1 MRIDEITVEVR
12 DSNFDRQGLIQ
23 PVDLAT
29 FKAVL
34 RFNNVGTWSIT
45 LPVGHPM
52 AEILRLPG
60 SGVIVTGPN
69 GVLLSG
75 PTISATNT
83 KTGEN
88 PNGDWEIQGVDDSQI
103 LGERLA
109 YPTPTSADVQ
119 AQTTAYDTR
128 TGLASTVMYGYVNAN
143 IGAAAPVEREIT
155 NLYTAA
161 DAGLGTTAH
170 ASARFDIL
178 GELLAGI
185 ASVDGLG
192 FDIKQVDGNLEFSVY
207 QPVDRTGTIRMDVA
221 NNTLQKTAYGYGAPS
236 ATVAIVAGQGEGA
249 ARQFEQVVTTDSTAA
264 QTLWQR
270 RIETFI
276 DQRNTSVVDEL
287 VQAGKEELADR
298 GSTVTSIDVVPSSDS
313 TMRYGIDWGLG
324 DAVTVVVGEQ
334 EVSATVTTVAISIEA
349 DGIRVG
355 ATVGEPTGVDY
366 EGLIAK
372 KQTNTSKRVN
382 ALERKEGGGGGGGGG
397 AASDV
402 EITVKNGTGSTVYK
416 GQAVYITG
424 SDGANLTISL
434 AQANSETTSSKTLG
448 LLKQDLLN
456 GEQGSVITE
465 GFLDNID
472 TSGLTAGD
480 PMWLSP
486 TTPGGIVF
494 GLANK
499 PVAPNHMVFIGYVL
513 RVQQNNG
520 GYYVK
525 VQNGFE
531 NDELHDRLTFVGD
544 TAPASPKDYYFWF
557 KSNTGQLFFRYNDG
571 TSSQWVQINNN
582 TIDAAL
588 TNRVTTLETNVR
600 SVPLGGTGAS
610 TFTAGSYLKGNN
622 GSAIQAQVGIPAGDI
637 TSGSLA
643 IARGGTGFTV
653 GAGLI
658 PVTPT
663 SVGGATASISSTGRV
678 SVTSG
683 TGFFL
688 NGIFTSAFRNYKI
701 IIDHRNMGG
710 AYEYARFCYSDNN
723 HTTVGAY
730 YGGGFYRQGGST
742 GIWQNTGDGYSY
754 ASIGY
759 TADGGYTMIDVFAPQ
774 WNGSY
779 GKMLTFNSYGAGN
792 HTQVWSDFMWN
803 GWDAFT
809 GIYIYNGGANYSA
822 EVEVY
827 GYNH

>member
-12 DSNFDRQGLIQ
+12 DSNFDRQGLIL

-60 SGVIVTGPN
+60 SGIIVTGPN
-69 GVLLSG
+69 GVLMSG

-109 YPTPTSADVQ
+109 YPTPATADVQ

-143 IGAAAPVEREIT
+143 IGSAAPAAREIT
-155 NLYTAA
+155 NLYTAT
-161 DAGLGTTAH
+161 DAGLGTTTYA
-170 ASARFDIL
+170 AARFDVL

-207 QPVDRTGTIRMDVA
+207 EPADRTGTIRMDVA

-249 ARQFEQVVTTDSTAA
+249 DRQFEQVVTTDSTAA
-264 QTLWQR
+264 QNLWQR
-270 RIETFI
+270 RIETFV

-313 TMRYGIDWGLG
+313 TMRYGNDWGLG

-334 EVSATVTTVAISIEA
+334 EVSATVTTVSISIEA

-397 AASDV
+397 AAGV
-402 EITVKNGTGSTVYK
+402 LTQEIKNDQGAGVSL
-416 GQAVYITG
+416 GQAVYI
-424 SDGANLTISL
+424 SGANGTNVLVRL
-434 AQANSETTSSKTLG
+434 AQANAESTSSKTMG
-448 LLKQDLLN
+448 LLSQDLATN
-456 GEQGSVITE
+456 GIGTVVTE
-465 GFLDNID
+465 GMLGGLD
-472 TSGLTAGD
+472 TSAASDGD
-480 PMWLSP
+480 PVWLSP
-486 TTPGGIVF
+486 TTPGGLVY

-499 PVAPNHMVFIGYVL
+499 PVAPDHLVFIGFVL
-513 RVQQNNG
+513 RANANNG
-520 GYYVK
+520 EIYVK

-544 TAPASPKDYYFWF
+544 TPPSSPKDYYYWF
-557 KSNTGQLFFRYNDG
+557 KSDDGTLFFRYKDADG
-571 TSSQWVQINNN
+571 SQWVEVKNPNNYTGDTAINAFSSRMTAVESSVANVKSGYYIRQLF
-582 TIDAAL
+582 TEIDT
-588 TNRVTTLETNVR
+588 TNRSFSNSWTLAWTGTNR
-600 SVPLGGTGAS
+600 TG
-610 TFTAGSYLKGNN
+610 FKAGSKIRLQYHMALRNN
-622 GSAIQAQVGIPAGDI
+622 
-637 TSGSLA
+637 SGSW
-643 IARGGTGFTV
+643 GGGYIEPQISFNNSSWFSLGSSGYDGGV
-653 GAGLI
+653 MGENAGEI
-658 PVTPT
+658 G
-663 SVGGATASISSTGRV
+663 SYNNS
-678 SVTSG
+678 
-683 TGFFL
+683 
-688 NGIFTSAFRNYKI
+688 I
-701 IIDHRNMGG
+701 IIDPALQGVTTDFQVRIRFYAKSYDGTLLWNQDHDINAVSNTATAAADANRNQH
-710 AYEYARFCYSDNN
+710 FCNF
-723 HTTVGAY
+723 TIEELA
-730 YGGGFYRQGGST
+730 T
-742 GIWQNTGDGYSY
+742 GQ
-754 ASIGY
+754 
-759 TADGGYTMIDVFAPQ
+759 
-774 WNGSY
+774 
-779 GKMLTFNSYGAGN
+779 
-792 HTQVWSDFMWN
+792 
-803 GWDAFT
+803 
-809 GIYIYNGGANYSA
+809 
-822 EVEVY
+822 
-827 GYNH
+827 

>member
-397 AASDV
+397 AAGV
-402 EITVKNGTGSTVYK
+402 LTQEIKNDQGAAVTL
-416 GQAVYITG
+416 GQAVYI
-424 SDGANLTISL
+424 SGANGTNVLVKL
-434 AQANSETTSSKTLG
+434 AQANAESTSSKTMG
-448 LLKQDLLN
+448 LLSQNLATN
-456 GEQGSVITE
+456 GIGTVVTE
-465 GFLDNID
+465 GMLGGLD
-472 TSGLTAGD
+472 TSAASDGD
-480 PMWLSP
+480 PVWLSP
-486 TTPGGIVF
+486 TTPGGLVY

-499 PVAPNHMVFIGYVL
+499 PVAPNHLVFIGFVL
-513 RVQQNNG
+513 RANANNG
-520 GYYVK
+520 EIYVK

-531 NDELHDRLTFVGD
+531 NDELHDRLTYVGD
-544 TAPASPKDYYFWF
+544 TAPTDAKDYYYWF
-557 KSNTGQLFFRYNDG
+557 KSDDGTLFFRYKDAN
-571 TSSQWVQINNN
+571 TSQWVEVKNPNNYTGDTAINAFSSRMTAVETITNTQGTQLNNIRSGYYVRQITSQVDTTDRTFGNSW
-582 TIDAAL
+582 TL
-588 TNRVTTLETNVR
+588 MVTMPSL
-600 SVPLGGTGAS
+600 P
-610 TFTAGSYLKGNN
+610 TFKAGSKILANYQLPLRND
-622 GSAIQAQVGIPAGDI
+622 S
-637 TSGSLA
+637 TSW
-643 IARGGTGFTV
+643 
-653 GAGLI
+653 
-658 PVTPT
+658 
-663 SVGGATASISSTGRV
+663 
-678 SVTSG
+678 
-683 TGFFL
+683 
-688 NGIFTSAFRNYKI
+688 
-701 IIDHRNMGG
+701 GG
-710 AYEYARFCYSDNN
+710 AYIEPQISYN
-723 HTTVGAY
+723 
-730 YGGGFYRQGGST
+730 GGST
-742 GIWQNTGDGYSY
+742 WFSCGSSGYDGAIMHNVSQDIATYSSTLFLDPALQGVSTDFTPRFRFY
-754 ASIGY
+754 ARTY
-759 TADGGYTMIDVFAPQ
+759 DGSAN
-774 WNGSY
+774 WNGSHDL
-779 GKMLTFNSYGAGN
+779 GTVSGTATTGAGN
-792 HTQVWSDFMWN
+792 NYYQHYAKIVIQEL
-803 GWDAFT
+803 AT
-809 GIYIYNGGANYSA
+809 GQ
-822 EVEVY
+822 
-827 GYNH
+827 